1 MSYSFGN
8 SNRNLNSE
16 DVDDYGVDQQMQ
28 EQYAPAPEPQY
39 PSNNRA
45 SYGGGRGSSR
55 VPAGSSRTP
64 SRVAGP
70 PPRQSASRNGR
81 PPGGESRSGVGDS
94 QMQKVAG
101 EDFTFLVEEGE
112 QCERVELAFG
122 RIDFDATRLFCL
134 SPHIISHQLTTI
146 VFHVLFSLPITNAQ
160 TSLLR
165 HKGFQRPS

>member
-8 SNRNLNSE
+8 SNRNLNPE

-39 PSNNRA
+39 SSHSRA

-55 VPAGSSRTP
+55 VPAGSSRTS

-81 PPGGESRSGVGDS
+81 PPVGESRSGVGDS
-94 QMQKVAG
+94 QMQKMAG
-101 EDFTFLVEEGE
+101 EDFTFLVEEGK
-112 QCERVELAFG
+112 L
-122 RIDFDATRLFCL
+122 
-134 SPHIISHQLTTI
+134 
-146 VFHVLFSLPITNAQ
+146 
-160 TSLLR
+160 
-165 HKGFQRPS
+165 